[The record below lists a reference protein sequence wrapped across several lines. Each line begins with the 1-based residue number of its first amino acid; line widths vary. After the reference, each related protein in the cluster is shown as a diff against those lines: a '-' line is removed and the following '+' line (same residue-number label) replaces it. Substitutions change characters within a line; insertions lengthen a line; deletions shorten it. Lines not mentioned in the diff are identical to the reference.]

1 MAELKVPIVVHLDCV
16 EETIKAAKEIMDTYE
31 NDGSH
36 SDEFMDGFRFC
47 CAHFIKALENI
58 RDNQE
63 EGAEDGRRKMD

>member
-1 MAELKVPIVVHLDCV
+1 
-16 EETIKAAKEIMDTYE
+16 MDTYE